1 MKILII
7 QENGHHE
14 KNRNFREC
22 FCLKRGF
29 EHHGAEV
36 EIWGKGHE
44 GFDSI
49 HYDSR
54 MYGQW
59 FSHFDLVF
67 AIENWDWMP
76 DMSRIHTN
84 KFIWA
89 IDAHCK
95 GPQVYEQYGFDKVLH
110 ATKQFAK
117 DGCWLPN
124 CYDDTIIKPLENSF
138 YNRVNVGFCGNK
150 VNRWDMIQKLQKEFK
165 LQFDEMVI
173 GEDMVRAINSYKIH
187 WNANISV
194 DVNYRN
200 FETMGCQTC
209 LLTSAHP
216 DYFEL
221 GMVNQDNCLIYNS
234 YSELHNN
241 LKVAIEIDDWRE
253 KIAKKGYELVKARH
267 TYKHRAQTILELYDD
282 LN

>member
-1 MKILII
+1 LNILII

-29 EHHGAEV
+29 EYHGATV
-36 EIWGKGHE
+36 EIWGKGHDD
-44 GFDSI
+44 FDPNP
-49 HYDSR
+49 DQR
-54 MYGQW
+54 MYDQY

-76 DMSRIHTN
+76 DMSKVHTK

-95 GPQVYEQYGFDKVLH
+95 GPQVYEQYRFDKVLH
-110 ATKQFAK
+110 ATKRFAK

-124 CYDDTIIKPLENSF
+124 CYDDTIIKPLDKSL
-138 YNRVNVGFCGNK
+138 RDSIAVGFCGNK
-150 VNRWDMIQKLQKEFK
+150 VNRWETIQRLQKMFNMK
-165 LQFDEMVI
+165 FDEMVI
-173 GEDMVRAINSYKIH
+173 GEDMVEAINSYRVH

-194 DVNYRN
+194 DINYRN
-200 FETMGCQTC
+200 FETMGCSTC

-216 DYFEL
+216 DYAEL
-221 GMVNQDNCLIYNS
+221 GMVHEKNCLIYSNQIDLDN
-234 YSELHNN
+234 YLN
-241 LKVAIEIDDWRE
+241 VAIQSDDWRE
-253 KIAKKGYELVKARH
+253 EIATAGYNLVKSRH
-267 TYKHRAQTILELYDD
+267 TYKHRTRQILEMI
-282 LN
+282 

>member
-1 MKILII
+1 LKILII

-14 KNRNFREC
+14 ANRNFREC

-36 EIWGKGHE
+36 TVWGKGHPNYQNNTSLLSTVFE
-44 GFDSI
+44 QTPLWED
-49 HYDSR
+49 YD
-54 MYGQW
+54 
-59 FSHFDLVF
+59 LIF

-76 DMSRIHTN
+76 DISNVRVP

-138 YNRVNVGFCGNK
+138 YNRVPVGFCGNK
-150 VNRWDMIQKLQKEFK
+150 VNRWDTIQRLQKMFNMK
-165 LQFDEMVI
+165 FDEMVI
-173 GEDMVRAINSYKIH
+173 GEDMVKAINSYRVH

-194 DVNYRN
+194 DINYRN
-200 FETMGCQTC
+200 FETMGCSTC

-216 DYFEL
+216 DYAEL
-221 GMVNQDNCLIYNS
+221 GMVHEKNCLIYSNQ
-234 YSELHNN
+234 SELDNYLN
-241 LKVAIEIDDWRE
+241 VAMQADGWRE
-253 KIAKKGYELVKARH
+253 EIATAGYNLVKNRH
-267 TYKHRAQTILELYDD
+267 TYKHRARQILEMV
-282 LN
+282 